1 MSEPQYRWLRS
12 AVDRGVL
19 VLTITAPLLLDDDVV
34 GALHQDLVAA
44 VAHHQPRRVVLNF
57 EGVRALGSGA
67 FRPVISLHRR
77 VQEAGG
83 RLVLCGVANAVA
95 EVFHLT
101 GLVRTDPAAKAP
113 FTAEPSLDAAVARL
127 AAESG
132 DRAP

>member
-1 MSEPQYRWLRS
+1 MPEPHYRWLRS

-44 VAHHQPRRVVLNF
+44 VDHHRPRRVVLNF

-83 RLVLCGVANAVA
+83 RLVLCGVADAVA
-95 EVFHLT
+95 RVFHLT
-101 GLVRTDPAAKAP
+101 GLVNPDPSAKAP
-113 FTAEPSLDAAVARL
+113 FTAEQSLDAAVTRL
-127 AAESG
+127 AAWTG
-132 DRAP
+132 DTAP